1 VVSVVQVG
9 SEHVDA
15 LTGLIREAWDPGAT
29 AESVAASRALAA
41 QSNPVAPN
49 EPPPT
54 FLLLSGDEAVGHV
67 TSYPIRLWDGA
78 IERPAHW
85 LKGLMVL
92 PRHRNGPVGF
102 LVLREALRHLG
113 AGDTAALVVEPAA
126 IRLFTALG
134 FVDMGL
140 LANRVKLLRPG
151 AALRRLDFDALGWR
165 ETRPRLALALRVLKA
180 PGAAEVAGAFVALGT
195 KAWSV
200 FASGAARGFRVAD
213 VDSVDPTETDAL
225 WSSVRRGVRTAPARD
240 AHYLRRRYGAGDP
253 YRFVTAR
260 RDERLVGVAVVRRQR
275 AEADA
280 RLRGIRVATLS
291 DVLFEPGSEDAGV
304 ALVAAAERTASRMGA
319 DALLCSASHE
329 AVNRA
334 LQRRAFI
341 EAPPN
346 VHLVVRPAPGAPPL
360 SDRLDQWW
368 LTRGDSDADEVF

>member
-1 VVSVVQVG
+1 VVSIVQVG
-9 SEHVDA
+9 AEHVDA
-15 LTGLIREAWDPGAT
+15 LTSLIREAWDPEAT
-29 AESVAASRALAA
+29 TSSVAAARDLAA
-41 QSNPVAPN
+41 RSNPVAPN

-54 FLLLSGDEAVGHV
+54 FLLLSGAEAVGHV

-151 AALRRLDFDALGWR
+151 TALRRLDFDALGWR
-165 ETRPRLALALRVLKA
+165 ETRPRLALALRMLKA
-180 PGAAEVAGAFVALGT
+180 PGAAAVAGAFVALGT

-200 FASGAARGFRVAD
+200 IAGGTARGFRVAD
-213 VDSVDPTETDAL
+213 VDSVDPAETNAL
-225 WSSVRRGVRTAPARD
+225 WCSVRRGVRTAPARD
-240 AHYLRRRYGAGDP
+240 AHYLGRRYGGGDP

-260 RDERLVGVAVVRRQR
+260 RDGRLAGVAVVRRHR
-275 AEADA
+275 AEGDA

-291 DVLFEPGSEDAGV
+291 DVLFGDENAGV
-304 ALVAAAERTASRMGA
+304 ALLAGAERTASRMGA
-319 DALLCSASHE
+319 DALLCSASHK
-329 AVNRA
+329 AVNDA
-334 LQRRAFI
+334 LQRRGFI

-346 VHLVVRPAPGAPPL
+346 VHLVVRQAPGAPPL